1 MERLDMSEEGG
12 GLGISLAERFFGLI
26 ILVVGALG
34 IYYLLTS
41 LVELGNFAGL
51 FGFLDAILIGLG
63 LLLITAKTE

>member
-12 GLGISLAERFFGLI
+12 FGISLAEKFFGLL
-26 ILVVGALG
+26 ILVVGALAM
-34 IYYLLTS
+34 YYLLTS
-41 LVELGNFAGL
+41 LVEFGGFAGF

>member
-12 GLGISLAERFFGLI
+12 FGISLAEKFFGVL
-26 ILVVGALG
+26 ILVVGALAM
-34 IYYLLTS
+34 YYLLTS
-41 LVELGNFAGL
+41 LVEFGSFAGF